1 MSGGHFDYAQYR
13 IQSIIDSIEQAIINN
28 EKEYRGN
35 EWFQAEKF
43 EKETID
49 EFKVGLI
56 YLKMAQTYAQRIDWL
71 LSGDDSEE
79 TFHERLLEDLDEL
92 TKNKEK

>member
-35 EWFQAEKF
+35 EWFKAEKF
-43 EKETID
+43 ENETID

-56 YLKMAQTYAQRIDWL
+56 YLKMAQIYAHRIDWL
-71 LSGDDSEE
+71 LSGDDNEE
-79 TFHERLLEDLDEL
+79 SFHKRLSEDLEEP

>member
-28 EKEYRGN
+28 EKEYSGN
-35 EWFQAEKF
+35 EQFQSEKF
-43 EKETID
+43 SKGTID
-49 EFKVGLI
+49 EFKIALTFLKLAQI
-56 YLKMAQTYAQRIDWL
+56 YAHRIDWL
-71 LSGDDSEE
+71 LSGDDNEE
-79 TFHERLLEDLDEL
+79 SFHKRLSEDLEEP